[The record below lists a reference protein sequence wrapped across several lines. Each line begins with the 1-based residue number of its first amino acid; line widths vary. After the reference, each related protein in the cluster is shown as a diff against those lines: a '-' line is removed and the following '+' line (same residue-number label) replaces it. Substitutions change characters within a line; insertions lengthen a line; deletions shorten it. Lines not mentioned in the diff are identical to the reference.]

1 MGKTFLPIWFFVGVV
16 LSTYG
21 VILLLTGAL
30 VPIPPNVV
38 QVLDISPNI
47 LWGFVLLVVGVFFT
61 VLGYKLREYEK
72 EG

>member
-47 LWGFVLLVVGVFFT
+47 LWGFVLLVVGVFFA
-61 VLGYKLREYEK
+61 VLGYKLREDEK
-72 EG
+72 KG